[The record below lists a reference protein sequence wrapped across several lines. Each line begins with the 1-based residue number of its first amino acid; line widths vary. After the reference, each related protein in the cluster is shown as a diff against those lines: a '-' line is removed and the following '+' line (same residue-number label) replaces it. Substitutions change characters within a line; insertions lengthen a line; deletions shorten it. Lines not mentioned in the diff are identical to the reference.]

1 MTKEQAQ
8 PVIIVE
14 SGPEFAAPKAI
25 PHWAIV
31 AQHVQGHAADHGQIF
46 RRVVAPCPAG
56 IFAKLHVQ
64 DPMLLIF
71 DAPMTA
77 DDGGKSVTLYQRAQE
92 VAVFRTDAFPMSRVD
107 STRPTA
113 WSPAQSGLASS
124 QSIE

>member
-1 MTKEQAQ
+1 LTKEQAQ
-8 PVIIVE
+8 PVSIVE

-25 PHWAIV
+25 PHRAIV

-71 DAPMTA
+71 DAPMAA
-77 DDGGKSVTLYQRAQE
+77 DDGGKSVTLYQE
-92 VAVFRTDAFPMSRVD
+92 F
-107 STRPTA
+107 
-113 WSPAQSGLASS
+113 GILGG
-124 QSIE
+124 